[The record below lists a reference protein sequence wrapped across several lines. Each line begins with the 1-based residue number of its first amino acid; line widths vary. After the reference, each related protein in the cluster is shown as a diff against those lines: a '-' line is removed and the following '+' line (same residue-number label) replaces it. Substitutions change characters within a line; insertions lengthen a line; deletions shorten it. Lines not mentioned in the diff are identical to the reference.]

1 MTFVFCIG
9 AISSHS
15 VLSSSAWT
23 IQLQHAC
30 YTRISIRYL
39 SLVTIITNLVTTASV
54 NDIYYLYYKLSGL
67 VIRRIDGWEPAILRT
82 ELLYLADA
90 CTDIELISDTVVAKR
105 VQSRYATPWL
115 KHQPAET
122 LSIFV
127 SHLSTLSR
135 ISSSTEDFQWQLR
148 QTLFLIQL

>member
-1 MTFVFCIG
+1 MTFVFCICVF
-9 AISSHS
+9 SSHS

-23 IQLQHAC
+23 IQPQHAC
-30 YTRISIRYL
+30 YTWISIRYL
-39 SLVTIITNLVTTASV
+39 SPVTIITNLVTTASV

-90 CTDIELISDTVVAKR
+90 RTDIELISDTVIAKR
-105 VQSRYATPWL
+105 VQSRYATPRL
-115 KHQPAET
+115 KHQLRH

-135 ISSSTEDFQWQLR
+135 ISSSTEDFQWRLR